1 MRETQKSRD
10 IVRAKR
16 EIMEYTLFQKLLN
29 LPNFTS
35 LESHSNAGLIG
46 LFEKTQRT
54 SASQK
59 DLQIDDIYEKFGCL
73 HANTRFVSGG
83 KHSPHFAGPIARLE
97 SQMCRLIEDELFD
110 HGVDQI
116 STPSLVSSFISE
128 VLYGHQNNVVHFN
141 KGATNLPLGSYD
153 SLASLYSAF
162 IAARMRYPSNIFFN
176 IGEEFSKKT
185 GRYSKMMSLVSFA
198 QEGQQTDEQFKKQ
211 IEIHKTILDKL
222 NLSYRIL
229 ELNPK
234 QMDPTAYRSVSIE
247 IKPSGHDKWIPYTTI
262 NHKSDYV
269 TSKLSIYYE
278 EDVPVR
284 V

>member
-1 MRETQKSRD
+1 MRQTQKSRD

-29 LPNFTS
+29 LPNFIS
-35 LESHSNAGLIG
+35 LESISTAGLIG
-46 LFEKTQRT
+46 LFEKTKTT
-54 SASQK
+54 SASQTELK
-59 DLQIDDIYEKFGCL
+59 IDEIYEKFGCL

-83 KHSPHFAGPIARLE
+83 RYSPHYAGQIARLE

-128 VLYGHQNNVVHFN
+128 VLYGHQNNVVYFN
-141 KGATNLPLGSYD
+141 KGAANLPMGSYD

-162 IAARMRYPSNIFFN
+162 SAARMRYPSDIFFN

-185 GRYSKMMSLVSFA
+185 ERYSKTMGLLSLA
-198 QEGQQTDEQFKKQ
+198 KEGHQIDEQFDKQ
-211 IEIHKTILDKL
+211 LEIHKTILDKL
-222 NLSYRIL
+222 NLSYRII

-247 IKPSGHDKWIPYTTI
+247 IKPLGHDKWISYTTI